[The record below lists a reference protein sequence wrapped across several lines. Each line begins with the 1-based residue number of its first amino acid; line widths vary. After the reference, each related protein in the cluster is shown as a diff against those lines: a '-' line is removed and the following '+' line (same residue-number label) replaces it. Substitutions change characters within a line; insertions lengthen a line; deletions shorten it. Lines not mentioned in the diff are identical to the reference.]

1 MTKILIICDTF
12 KIGGIERLALDQAY
26 FLKASNIDCA
36 LMVLNAP
43 GNSQDHSFIKNEVG
57 LINDLKV
64 EIFTIY
70 GSRLNQFFQLKK
82 HFIDHDI
89 EKVISHSLRAT
100 VLLRALRSVLK
111 FSVKDFDISTTIH
124 QLPSLSSSQQAFK
137 RLIYAQF
144 TDQLHVFSEAARQ
157 DWSKKFNK
165 NLFIRIFINRK
176 KISLCRNGV
185 FLPRL
190 PINDHKLDNR
200 NFELKRI
207 VFIGRLTKWKGLDT
221 FLNLAQNFEE
231 FLDIRILIISPQDP
245 KEFIESLE
253 KKTLE
258 RVEVII
264 GKSISQI
271 DFEFGD
277 LHLYPADY
285 GDSSEFKEGVSIN
298 VLEMSCIGVPSLIP
312 KGSNLTWPELAD
324 IGIIKEVDWDNRQS
338 LNNAIDEIKSQ
349 KSPLSVPTSRKVI
362 DIEHNL
368 ETIFNYI
375 K

>member
-1 MTKILIICDTF
+1 
-12 KIGGIERLALDQAY
+12 
-26 FLKASNIDCA
+26 
-36 LMVLNAP
+36 
-43 GNSQDHSFIKNEVG
+43 
-57 LINDLKV
+57 
-64 EIFTIY
+64 
-70 GSRLNQFFQLKK
+70 
-82 HFIDHDI
+82 
-89 EKVISHSLRAT
+89 
-100 VLLRALRSVLK
+100 
-111 FSVKDFDISTTIH
+111 
-124 QLPSLSSSQQAFK
+124 
-137 RLIYAQF
+137 
-144 TDQLHVFSEAARQ
+144 
-157 DWSKKFNK
+157 
-165 NLFIRIFINRK
+165 
-176 KISLCRNGV
+176 
-185 FLPRL
+185 
-190 PINDHKLDNR
+190 
-200 NFELKRI
+200 
-207 VFIGRLTKWKGLDT
+207 LDT

-338 LNNAIDEIKSQ
+338 LITAIDEIKSQ
-349 KSPLSVPTSRKVI
+349 KSPRIIPRSRKVI

-368 ETIFNYI
+368 ETMLNYM